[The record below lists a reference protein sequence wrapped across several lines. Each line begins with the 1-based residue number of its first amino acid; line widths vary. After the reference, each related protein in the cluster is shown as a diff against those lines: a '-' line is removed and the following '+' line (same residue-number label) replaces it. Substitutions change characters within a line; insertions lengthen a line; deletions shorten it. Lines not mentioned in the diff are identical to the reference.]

1 MTSATEII
9 GEVMRKN
16 GVNPKD
22 IPKESWVLYLD
33 PQSIRKSLR
42 YYRVKG
48 FAWFLNHGSCFR
60 TWPSAHSWCVM
71 DLKAQTIVHKY
82 TQFCQKCEGES
93 QPYFDENAI
102 RSMAEYAVKS
112 YLRRTG
118 RLPYDFSEMR
128 SALDDDKDDRGPHDE
143 GRCSMCKELGHSCW
157 K

>member
-1 MTSATEII
+1 
-9 GEVMRKN
+9 
-16 GVNPKD
+16 
-22 IPKESWVLYLD
+22 
-33 PQSIRKSLR
+33 
-42 YYRVKG
+42 
-48 FAWFLNHGSCFR
+48 
-60 TWPSAHSWCVM
+60 M

-112 YLRRTG
+112 YLRRTR